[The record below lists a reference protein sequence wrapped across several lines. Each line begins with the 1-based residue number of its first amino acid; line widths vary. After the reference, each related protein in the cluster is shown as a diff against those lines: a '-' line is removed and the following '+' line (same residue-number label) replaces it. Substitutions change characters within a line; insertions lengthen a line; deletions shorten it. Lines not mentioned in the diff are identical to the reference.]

1 MQTIEVVRHL
11 QRTDPDLYVQI
22 GKPLRDW
29 LYGFGFL
36 KANAEIRDY
45 VAAGLQ
51 RIIDD
56 GTYGR
61 ILAKYNAGDF
71 GVAKATIDAGKP

>member
-11 QRTDPDLYVQI
+11 QRTDPGRYVQI
-22 GKPLRDW
+22 GKPLREW

-36 KANAEIRDY
+36 KSNEQIRDY

-56 GTYGR
+56 GTYGE
-61 ILAKYNAGDF
+61 ILAKYNAADF
-71 GVAKATIDAGKP
+71 GVSRATIDAGKP